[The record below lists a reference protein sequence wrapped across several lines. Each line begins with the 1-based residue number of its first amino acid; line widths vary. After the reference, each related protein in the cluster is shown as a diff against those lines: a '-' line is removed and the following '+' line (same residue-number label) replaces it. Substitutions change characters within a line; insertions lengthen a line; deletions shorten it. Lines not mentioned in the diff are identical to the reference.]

1 MMSETPQIEIGR
13 LLRAS
18 TNGCVVGCKVNRIN
32 APTLGGLVRIPLQ
45 DQTGLDVIG
54 IIYDMHIDDD
64 GLVRQLIGSENISEE
79 VILDNRNNRNVPVEI
94 SVLFLGYVQDGRV
107 QHLLPPRPP
116 LTLDAIYPCTA
127 DEIIHFTN
135 AGRLGY
141 IRHILRAQ
149 DLPVGELIAAHI
161 SQAEKCHLSNGDP
174 MWVRKAVQELV
185 VLLRDDYAA
194 LMAVLS
200 ALADAGLTY

>member
-1 MMSETPQIEIGR
+1 MMIETQQIEIGR

-18 TNGCVVGCKVNRIN
+18 TNGCVVGCKVNQIN

-45 DQTGLDVIG
+45 DRVTLDVIG

-94 SVLFLGYVQDGRV
+94 SVLFVGHYRDGQV
-107 QHLLPPRPP
+107 HHLLPPRPP
-116 LTLDAIYPCTA
+116 LTLDAIYPCTPE
-127 DEIIHFTN
+127 EIIRFTS

-161 SQAEKCHLSNGDP
+161 SQAEKCHLSSGDP
-174 MWVRKAVQELV
+174 LWVRKAVQELV